1 MLSRMDPL
9 LNLQCKTCHSFFKW
23 QGEDNNKEV
32 CTTKSNTLISQVLGL
47 SSLHLHM
54 IWMIEHCGVEVK
66 ACGENTRLELC
77 FHRSV
82 LQADAVQIGK
92 CCDPLESG

>member
-1 MLSRMDPL
+1 
-9 LNLQCKTCHSFFKW
+9 
-23 QGEDNNKEV
+23 
-32 CTTKSNTLISQVLGL
+32 
-47 SSLHLHM
+47 M

-82 LQADAVQIGK
+82 LQADAVQMGK
-92 CCDPLESG
+92 YCDPLESG